1 MTTPQSPRLEVRL
14 AVPRGSEI
22 DSAELPALAAQL
34 QAELRGIGVTDVA
47 IVSAAPPPGAR
58 FVGLEVAIGLIVSLT
73 SAAASAVT
81 VAEYISRWRSRDQ
94 QRSQLVVTVEEP
106 APPPRGEPTT
116 RSALIIANAAYTDPA
131 LSRLRSPG
139 EDAEALATVLADP
152 HIGGF
157 DVQVAMDATEG
168 VVRRR
173 LAAFFADRDRDDL
186 LFVHFSCHGLKDS
199 RGRLYLA
206 AQDTELRSFSAT
218 AVPASFVADQMSETG
233 SRRVVLVLDC
243 CYSGAFARGAVVRGD
258 RRVHLNDEFGAV
270 ASGRIVLT
278 ASTATEYAF
287 EGDQVADEAVRP
299 SVFTSAFVEGL
310 RTGAADLD
318 GDGVITVDELYSYTL
333 RRVREARSDQEPMK
347 WVYGLSD
354 ALVIARSPR
363 IGSLPPHVLADLAS
377 DRVQLRLQAIATMRQ
392 LMTAGHQG
400 SRHAISQRLRE
411 LAAGDDSFTVR
422 QAAEAALSDVEH
434 QVPAPTPAFAP
445 HPAPV
450 SPAPPVAP
458 ASPAPAFAPSAA
470 PAPAVFAAPPGTPAS
485 PAPAQRPAPSLTSPS
500 PAGRVYGTAPVAP
513 RPRSVRGWRTAALF
527 AAAIWVVLTVG
538 VGYLAMADDD
548 WGDDETVAAIAGM
561 LGAGLISLW
570 CSYLAAPALARVSAG
585 RAAVVA
591 IAGTVATVVTFY
603 TLGLALVLAA
613 LVLSV
618 VPPLRQ
624 RLARGLPGI
633 GGWRAFLSGPPVF
646 VLTILTILLAPMS
659 DGGGLIITF
668 ALLVAVVLMAA
679 WGNAVRRGPVRPH

>member
-14 AVPRGSEI
+14 TVPHGSEI

-34 QAELRGIGVTDVA
+34 QAELHGLGVPDVA
-47 IVSAAPPPGAR
+47 IVSTAPPPGAR

-81 VAEYISRWRSRDQ
+81 VAEFISRWRSRDQ

-139 EDAEALATVLADP
+139 EDAEALAAVLADP

-173 LAAFFADRDRDDL
+173 LAGFFADRDRDDL
-186 LFVHFSCHGLKDS
+186 LLVHFSCHGLKDS

-206 AQDTELRSFSAT
+206 AHDTEIRSFSAT
-218 AVPASFVADQMSETG
+218 AVPASFVADQMNESG

-243 CYSGAFARGAVVRGD
+243 CYSGAFARGAAVRGD
-258 RRVHLNDEFGAV
+258 RRVHLNDEFGGV

-287 EGDQVADEAVRP
+287 EGDQVADQAVRP

-363 IGSLPPHVLADLAS
+363 IGALPPHVLVDLAS
-377 DRVQLRLQAIATMRQ
+377 DRVQLRLQAVATMRQ
-392 LMTAGHQG
+392 LMAAGHQG
-400 SRHAISQRLRE
+400 SRPAIAQRLRE
-411 LAAGDDSFTVR
+411 LAVGDDSFTVR
-422 QAAEAALSDVEH
+422 QAAGAALSDVEH

-445 HPAPV
+445 HPAPAAPAPPV
-450 SPAPPVAP
+450 SPAPSVAP
-458 ASPAPAFAPSAA
+458 ASPAPAFAPAAA
-470 PAPAVFAAPPGTPAS
+470 PAPPFTPVS
-485 PAPAQRPAPSLTSPS
+485 PAPAQRPAPPG

-513 RPRSVRGWRTAALF
+513 RPRSVRGRRISALL
-527 AAAIWVVLTVG
+527 ASALWAVVTIGFGSDVLS
-538 VGYLAMADDD
+538 AED
-548 WGDDETVAAIAGM
+548 WDSDVLVLGIMGL
-561 LGAGLISLW
+561 LGAGLISLV
-570 CSYLAAPALARVSAG
+570 CAYFAAPALARVSLPL
-585 RAAVVA
+585 AVVV
-591 IAGTVATVVTFY
+591 TVVSSVATIIVFY
-603 TLGLALVLAA
+603 SLGSALLLTA
-613 LVLSV
+613 LLLLVA
-618 VPPLRQ
+618 PPLRRGFAHTMQ
-624 RLARGLPGI
+624 RI
-633 GGWRAFLSGPPVF
+633 GGWPAILSGPPVF
-646 VLTILTILLAPMS
+646 ILTVLTIVISQLPGD
-659 DGGGLIITF
+659 DGLFIPA
-668 ALLVAVVLMAA
+668 ALLPAVVLTAA
-679 WGNAVRRGPVRPH
+679 WGVAVRRGPVRPH